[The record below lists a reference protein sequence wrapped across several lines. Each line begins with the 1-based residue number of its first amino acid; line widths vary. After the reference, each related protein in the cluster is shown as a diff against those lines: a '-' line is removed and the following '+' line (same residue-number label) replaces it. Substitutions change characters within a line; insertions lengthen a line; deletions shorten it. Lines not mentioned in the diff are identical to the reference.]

1 MQMEMRN
8 QKAREYGLDV
18 IDIMQYAEDETLLLS
33 DRASRIAETLIDR
46 RFTSGDD
53 FIAAYLEDLRLAGER
68 DDEKAFDRA
77 LRQLEEVAA
86 VVYVWLGDS
95 AASRDWAAEDQDAG
109 GARSSNTS
117 DHANVPELGGTSSGG
132 GAGVVAAG
140 RKYALPEFLVG
151 TLDQA
156 AYQRWL
162 SRKAEAHTRR
172 DRERGNATATREGY
186 MLAIHDAVLRSGGRD
201 EYTGLPLRWDL
212 VSKYNNDRAGAEGR
226 AYKKSFADLPTA
238 DHVGDGLGPADFA
251 ICSWRVNDAKNDLT
265 IEEFLD
271 VCQQVLRHMEGA
283 R

>member
-1 MQMEMRN
+1 MEMRN
-8 QKAREYGLDV
+8 QKAREYGLDI
-18 IDIMQYAEDETLLLS
+18 IDIMQYAEDETLSLS

-46 RFTSGDD
+46 KFTSGDD

-95 AASRDWAAEDQDAG
+95 AASGDWTAEDQDAR
-109 GARSSNTS
+109 GARSSNTN
-117 DHANVPELGGTSSGG
+117 DHANVSDLGGTPSFSGG
-132 GAGVVAAG
+132 VMAPAE
-140 RKYALPEFLVG
+140 RKYTLPEFLVG

-162 SRKAEAHTRR
+162 SRKAEAHKRR

-186 MLAIHDAVLRSGGRD
+186 MLAIHDAVLRSDGRD
-201 EYTGLPLRWDL
+201 EYTGLSLRWDL
-212 VSKYNNDRAGAEGR
+212 VSSYDNEQAAAGGR
-226 AYKKSFADLPTA
+226 AYKKSLADLPTV

-265 IEEFLD
+265 IEEFLE
-271 VCQQVLRHMEGA
+271 VCRQVLRHHEGA